1 MFPITWKNIS
11 KHKFSKV
18 EEQTEGEYG
27 ISDTV
32 ELKAVEKQKEEES
45 SNDKNGLERTESELA
60 SETNKKVKLQANNIK
75 LRTHLKKEG
84 GNAPVFEDPNI
95 KDGSKNIGIKAAS
108 TEKEIEPKIK
118 EIRKRGRKAQPV
130 QAAEKSVDLHSEKKL
145 KK

>member
-60 SETNKKVKLQANNIK
+60 SETNKKVKL
-75 LRTHLKKEG
+75 
-84 GNAPVFEDPNI
+84 
-95 KDGSKNIGIKAAS
+95 
-108 TEKEIEPKIK
+108 
-118 EIRKRGRKAQPV
+118 
-130 QAAEKSVDLHSEKKL
+130 
-145 KK
+145 